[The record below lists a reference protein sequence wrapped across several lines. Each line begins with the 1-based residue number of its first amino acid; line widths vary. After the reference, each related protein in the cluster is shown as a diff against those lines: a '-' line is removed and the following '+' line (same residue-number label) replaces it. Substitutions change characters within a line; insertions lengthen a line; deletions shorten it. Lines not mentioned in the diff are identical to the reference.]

1 MLQEWFDNCDALA
14 KGEAGVALV
23 LAALRS
29 RSGIWDDW
37 GKWEIARLGRRIN
50 TESTAIH

>member
-29 RSGIWDDW
+29 RSGIL
-37 GKWEIARLGRRIN
+37 GRLGKMGNCAIG
-50 TESTAIH
+50 TAD